1 MGGKIIQLYLK
12 RNFKG
17 TETETD
23 VNDVG
28 IRLWRGV
35 RTGNPAKG
43 GDLLD
48 EINPFRKVFPPMDYS
63 AEEGSPHCFY
73 HPYVL
78 INDPL

>member
-12 RNFKG
+12 RNFKE

-23 VNDVG
+23 VNDIG

-35 RTGNPAKG
+35 RTGNPAKS

-48 EINPFRKVFPPMDYS
+48 QSDVFRKVFLPKDYS

-78 INDPL
+78 MNDPL